1 MERCVPKL
9 RNVNSVVYF
18 EMQIVNSLEEWFGS
32 LRVKIASA
40 NGDPLDTSKRNTP
53 KSGVVSFLFYLGKPH
68 VLSLHCFEGGCVS

>member
-18 EMQIVNSLEEWFGS
+18 EMQIVNSLEESFSS

-53 KSGVVSFLFYLGKPH
+53 KSGVVSFLFLFSKATCFIS
-68 VLSLHCFEGGCVS
+68 SLL